1 MIRSRRIKIV
11 HALLATFGLA
21 VVVQAARVQLL
32 QGHTW
37 RARAARQQ
45 LSPREMPAPRGDILD
60 AAGLVLAQSRE
71 MVQLEIAPRELRPG
85 DRATLRRSLTRL
97 KIKAEWIGRA
107 LDQRRAWV
115 TLPGR
120 YVSTDV
126 ASITKLRGVYANA
139 ASVRMYAMSEG
150 TRRLVGRVD
159 AQNQAV
165 DGIELA
171 LDSILKGTAGS
182 ATLVRDVRGRM
193 FESPNAPRVAPRAG
207 NTIVLTLNHELQEI
221 TERALAEAV
230 STMGADGGVIVVLD
244 PHDGDILAMASRRQ
258 DVRSTAATALTE
270 PFEPGS
276 TLKPFI
282 AAGLLARGRA
292 RETDMI
298 NTGDGTLE
306 LEGRVIHD
314 DHLVGRASLATVL
327 QWSSNIG
334 IVKFAQ
340 RLAPRE
346 EFEVLRDFG
355 FGTPTGVPYP
365 SEAGGVLREPSKWST
380 QSPASL
386 AMGYEISVTPLQLAT
401 AYATFA
407 NGGELVEPALV
418 KEIRAPDGTVVYRH
432 QKRVVR
438 RVMTPEVADRM
449 RKMLLNVV
457 ENGTALQADLSSF
470 LLAGK
475 TGTPRRTVNGRYAAQ
490 QYNPNF
496 VGLFPGDAPQYVIVV
511 KLTNARGEKGSF
523 YSAATAAPLTKTVLQ
538 AALAARDAAL
548 DRHQLAT
555 SAGAALALR
564 PDTSRAN
571 ESNARPTV
579 VLAGDSAAGAS
590 ARDTQRL
597 TRQSP
602 RLDSLRRVAREMV
615 SAGSVDS
622 VVPLSQR
629 RAVSRPPETPRAI
642 PEVRGLSLRDAVRL
656 LHDSG
661 FHVRLAR
668 GPEGGTDPAAGS
680 VVAAGALVRLFHDF

>member
-11 HALLATFGLA
+11 HALLAVFAL
-21 VVVQAARVQLL
+21 VVIGQAAHVQLL
-32 QGHTW
+32 QGRAW

-71 MVQLEIAPRELRPG
+71 MVQLEIAPREVRPQ
-85 DRATLRRSLTRL
+85 DRATLRRVLTRVKL
-97 KIKAEWIGRA
+97 RPEWIRRA
-107 LDQRRAWV
+107 MDTSHAWV

-120 YVSTDV
+120 YLTTDV
-126 ASITKLRGVYANA
+126 TAAARLRGVYATA
-139 ASVRMYAMSEG
+139 ASVRAYAMSEG

-159 AQNQAV
+159 AQNNPV

-171 LDSILKGTAGS
+171 LDSILRGTAGT
-182 ATLVRDVRGRM
+182 ATLVRDIRGRS
-193 FESPNAPRVAPRAG
+193 FESPNAPRVAAKPG
-207 NTIVLTLNHELQEI
+207 NTVVLTLNHELQEI
-221 TERALAEAV
+221 AERALADAV
-230 STMGADGGVIVVLD
+230 SQMSAEGGDIVILD
-244 PHDGDILAMASRRQ
+244 PREGDVLALASRRQ

-282 AAGLLARGRA
+282 AAGLLAHGRA
-292 RETDMI
+292 RETDMV

-340 RLAPRE
+340 RLTRRE

-355 FGTPTGVPYP
+355 FGTATGIPYP
-365 SEAGGVLREPSKWST
+365 SEANGVLRPPAKWSP

-386 AMGYEISVTPLQLAT
+386 AMGYEISVTPLQLAVG
-401 AYATFA
+401 YATFA
-407 NGGELVEPALV
+407 NGGELLEPALV
-418 KEIRAPDGTVVYRH
+418 REIRAPDGTVLYRH
-432 QKRVVR
+432 QRRVVR
-438 RVMTPEVADRM
+438 RVMTADVATRM

-496 VGLFPGDAPQYVIVV
+496 VGLFPGDEPQYVIVV
-511 KLTNARGEKGSF
+511 KLTNPRGEKGSI
-523 YSAATAAPLTKTVLQ
+523 YSASTAAPLTRTVLQ

-548 DRHQLAT
+548 DRDKLAS

-564 PDTSRAN
+564 PDTAFHGDTTQRPRLAN
-571 ESNARPTV
+571 
-579 VLAGDSAAGAS
+579 GDSS
-590 ARDTQRL
+590 A
-597 TRQSP
+597 
-602 RLDSLRRVAREMV
+602 RVARADSPRVESARRLSRENV
-615 SAGSVDS
+615 SAGSVPE
-622 VVPLSQR
+622 VVPLGKRKSSTR
-629 RAVSRPPETPRAI
+629 VPEPPRAVPD
-642 PEVRGLSLRDAVRL
+642 VHGLSLRDAVRS
-656 LHDSG
+656 LHSAG
-661 FHVRLAR
+661 FHVLLVR
-668 GPEGGTDPAAGS
+668 GTDGATEPGAGS
-680 VVAAGALVRLFHDF
+680 LAPAGAIVRLFHEF

>member
-11 HALLATFGLA
+11 HVLLAVFALA
-21 VVVQAARVQLL
+21 VIGQAAHVQLL
-32 QGHTW
+32 QGHAW

-45 LSPREMPAPRGDILD
+45 LAPRETPAPRGEILD

-71 MVQLEIAPRELRPG
+71 MVQLEVAPREVRPE
-85 DRATLRRSLTRL
+85 DRAALHRALAKVQMRP
-97 KIKAEWIGRA
+97 EWIRRA
-107 LDQRRAWV
+107 FDTKRAWV

-120 YVSTDV
+120 YLTTDV
-126 ASITKLRGVYANA
+126 ASATRIRGVHASA
-139 ASVRMYAMSEG
+139 ASVRTYAMSEG

-159 AQNQAV
+159 AQNNAV

-171 LDSILKGTAGS
+171 LDSVLRGTAGT
-182 ATLVRDVRGRM
+182 ATLVRDVRGRN
-193 FESPNAPRVAPRAG
+193 FETPNVPRVAARPG
-207 NTIVLTLNHELQEI
+207 NTVVLTLNHELQEI
-221 TERALAEAV
+221 AERALADAV
-230 STMGADGGVIVVLD
+230 SKMGADGGDIVVLD
-244 PHDGDILAMASRRQ
+244 PQEGDILAMASRRRDQ
-258 DVRSTAATALTE
+258 RSTAATALTE

-292 RETDMI
+292 READII

-340 RLAPRE
+340 RLTRRE
-346 EFEVLRDFG
+346 QFEVLRDFG
-355 FGTPTGVPYP
+355 FGTATGVPYP
-365 SEAGGVLREPSKWST
+365 SEANGVLREPSKWSP

-386 AMGYEISVTPLQLAT
+386 AMGYEISVTPLQLAV
-401 AYATFA
+401 AYAAFA

-418 KEIRAPDGTVVYRH
+418 KEIRAPDGTTLYQH

-438 RVMTPEVADRM
+438 RVLTPDVANRM

-470 LLAGK
+470 RLAGK

-496 VGLFPGDAPQYVIVV
+496 VGLFPGDAPQFVIVV
-511 KLTNARGEKGSF
+511 KLTNPRDEKGSF
-523 YSAATAAPLTKTVLQ
+523 YSASTAAPLTKTVLE

-548 DRHQLAT
+548 DRHKLAS
-555 SAGAALALR
+555 SAGAAVALR
-564 PDTSRAN
+564 PDTALGGDTAPRV
-571 ESNARPTV
+571 E
-579 VLAGDSAAGAS
+579 LAASGDSSSMAAARDAARVDSARQRARQAASVAS
-590 ARDTQRL
+590 APYVVSLPQR
-597 TRQSP
+597 RAA
-602 RLDSLRRVAREMV
+602 RRVADAARP
-615 SAGSVDS
+615 
-622 VVPLSQR
+622 VPD
-629 RAVSRPPETPRAI
+629 
-642 PEVRGLSLRDAVRL
+642 VRGLPLRDAVL
-656 LHDSG
+656 SLHTAG

-668 GPEGGTDPAAGS
+668 GGDGSTEPAAGS
-680 VVAAGALVRLFHDF
+680 LAPAGAVVRLFHDF

>member
-11 HALLATFGLA
+11 HALLALFALA
-21 VVVQAARVQLL
+21 VIAQAAHVQLL
-32 QGHTW
+32 QGTTW

-45 LSPREMPAPRGDILD
+45 LSPRETPAPRGDILD

-71 MVQLEIAPRELRPG
+71 MVQLEVAPRELRPQ
-85 DRATLRRSLTRL
+85 DRAVLRRGLLRV
-97 KIKAEWIGRA
+97 KVRPDWIARA
-107 LDQRRAWV
+107 LDTRRAWV

-120 YVSTDV
+120 FLTTDV
-126 ASITKLRGVYANA
+126 ASVTRVRGVYANA
-139 ASVRMYAMSEG
+139 ASVRAYAMSEG

-159 AQNQAV
+159 EQNKAI

-171 LDSILKGTAGS
+171 LDSILRGTAGN
-182 ATLVRDVRGRM
+182 ATLVRDIHGRM
-193 FESPNAPRVAPRAG
+193 FESPNAPAVAARPG
-207 NTIVLTLNHELQEI
+207 NTVVLTLNHELQEI
-221 TERALAEAV
+221 TERALAQAV
-230 STMGADGGVIVVLD
+230 STMGADGGDIVVMD

-292 RETDMI
+292 RETDSV

-340 RLAPRE
+340 RLSPRE

-355 FGTPTGVPYP
+355 FGTATGVPYP
-365 SEAGGVLREPSKWST
+365 SEANGVLRDPTKWSA

-386 AMGYEISVTPLQLAT
+386 AMGYEISVTPLQLA
-401 AYATFA
+401 AGYATFA
-407 NGGELVEPALV
+407 NGGELLEPALV
-418 KEIRAPDGTVVYRH
+418 KEIRSPNGTVLYQH

-438 RVMTPEVADRM
+438 RIMTPDVADRM

-511 KLTNARGEKGSF
+511 KLTNARGERGSI

-548 DRHQLAT
+548 DRHKLAT

-564 PDTSRAN
+564 PDTTL
-571 ESNARPTV
+571 RPDSAVQTV
-579 VLAGDSAAGAS
+579 VLAGDSQPRAAAHDAPGVDS
-590 ARDTQRL
+590 THRR
-597 TRQSP
+597 TRES
-602 RLDSLRRVAREMV
+602 V
-615 SAGSVDS
+615 SAGSMPS
-622 VVPLSQR
+622 VVSLSLPLR
-629 RAVSRPPETPRAI
+629 RSASHTPEAPRPI
-642 PEVRGLSLRDAVRL
+642 PDIHGLALRDAVRA
-656 LHDSG
+656 LHTAG
-661 FHVRLAR
+661 FHVRLVR
-668 GPEGGTDPAAGS
+668 GADGATDPAAGTVMS
-680 VVAAGALVRLFHDF
+680 AGALVRLFHDF

>member
-11 HALLATFGLA
+11 HALLAAFAL
-21 VVVQAARVQLL
+21 VVIGQAAHVQLL
-32 QGHTW
+32 QGHAW

-45 LSPREMPAPRGDILD
+45 FAPREMPAPRGDILD

-71 MVQLEIAPRELRPG
+71 MVQLEIAPREV
-85 DRATLRRSLTRL
+85 RAAERTTLRRILT
-97 KIKAEWIGRA
+97 KEKVKSEWIRRA
-107 LDQRRAWV
+107 LDPRHAWV

-120 YVSTDV
+120 YLTTDV
-126 ASITKLRGVYANA
+126 AAATRLHGVYASA
-139 ASVRMYAMSEG
+139 ASVRAYAMSEG
-150 TRRLVGRVD
+150 TRRLVGHVD
-159 AQNQAV
+159 AQNKAV
-165 DGIELA
+165 DGVELA
-171 LDSILKGTAGS
+171 LDSVLRGTAGS
-182 ATLVRDVRGRM
+182 ATLVRDVRGRS
-193 FESPNAPRVAPRAG
+193 FESPNAPRVDARPG
-207 NTIVLTLNHELQEI
+207 NTVVLTLNHDLQEI
-221 TERALAEAV
+221 AERALAEAV
-230 STMGADGGVIVVLD
+230 AKMSADGGDIVILD
-244 PHDGDILAMASRRQ
+244 PREGDILALASRRQ

-340 RLAPRE
+340 RLSSRE

-355 FGTPTGVPYP
+355 FGTATGVPYP
-365 SEAGGVLREPSKWST
+365 SEANGVLREPAKWSP

-386 AMGYEISVTPLQLAT
+386 AMGYEISVTPLQLVV

-407 NGGELVEPALV
+407 NGGDLLEPALV
-418 KEIRAPDGTVVYRH
+418 KEIRAPNGNVLYRH
-432 QKRVVR
+432 QRRVVR
-438 RVMTPEVADRM
+438 RVLTPEVATRM

-496 VGLFPGDAPQYVIVV
+496 VGLFPGDEPQYVIVV
-511 KLTNARGEKGSF
+511 KLTNPRDEKGSF

-548 DRHQLAT
+548 DRDKLAS

-564 PDTSRAN
+564 PDTSPPGDTMPRAQ
-571 ESNARPTV
+571 
-579 VLAGDSAAGAS
+579 LAS
-590 ARDTQRL
+590 ADSTARVVPRESL
-597 TRQSP
+597 
-602 RLDSLRRVAREMV
+602 RLDSARRAAREVV
-615 SAGSVDS
+615 SAGSVP
-622 VVPLSQR
+622 VIVTLAAR
-629 RAVSRPPETPRAI
+629 RAEKQIAEPARPVPDI
-642 PEVRGLSLRDAVRL
+642 HGMSLRDALRS
-656 LHDSG
+656 LHGAG
-661 FHVRLAR
+661 FHVRVVR
-668 GPEGGTDPAAGS
+668 GTDGATEPSAGT
-680 VVAAGALVRLFHDF
+680 VTPAGATVRLFHEF

>member
-11 HALLATFGLA
+11 HALLALFALA
-21 VVVQAARVQLL
+21 VIGQSAHVQLL

-45 LSPREMPAPRGDILD
+45 LAPREMPAPRGEILD

-71 MVQLEIAPRELRPG
+71 MVQLEVAPREVRPQE
-85 DRATLRRSLTRL
+85 RAALHRALARVQV
-97 KIKAEWIGRA
+97 KPEWIHRA
-107 LDQRRAWV
+107 LDPKRAWV

-120 YVSTDV
+120 YLATDV
-126 ASITKLRGVYANA
+126 VSATRFRGVHASA
-139 ASVRMYAMSEG
+139 ASVRAYEMSEG

-159 AQNQAV
+159 AQGSAV

-171 LDSILKGTAGS
+171 LDSILRGTAGS
-182 ATLVRDVRGRM
+182 ATLVRDIRGRSI
-193 FESPNAPRVAPRAG
+193 ESPNAPRVAPRPG
-207 NTIVLTLNHELQEI
+207 NTVVLTLNHELQEI
-221 TERALAEAV
+221 AEHALADAV
-230 STMGADGGVIVVLD
+230 SRMDADGGDIVVLD

-258 DVRSTAATALTE
+258 DPRSTSATALTE

-292 RETDMI
+292 SEHDMI
-298 NTGDGTLE
+298 NTGDGILE

-340 RLAPRE
+340 RLTPRE

-355 FGTPTGVPYP
+355 FGTATGVPYP
-365 SEAGGVLREPSKWST
+365 SESNGVLRPPAQWSP

-386 AMGYEISVTPLQLAT
+386 AMGYEISVTPLQLAV
-401 AYATFA
+401 AYAAFA

-418 KEIRAPDGTVVYRH
+418 KEIRTPSGAVLYEH

-438 RVMTPEVADRM
+438 RVLTPGVADRM

-496 VGLFPGDAPQYVIVV
+496 VGLFPGDAPQFVIVV
-511 KLTNARGEKGSF
+511 KLTNPRDGRGSF
-523 YSAATAAPLTKTVLQ
+523 YSASTAAPLTKTVLQ

-548 DRHQLAT
+548 DRHKLAS
-555 SAGAALALR
+555 SAGGALAQW
-564 PDTSRAN
+564 P
-571 ESNARPTV
+571 
-579 VLAGDSAAGAS
+579 DSAPALGS
-590 ARDTQRL
+590 VHRD
-597 TRQSP
+597 
-602 RLDSLRRVAREMV
+602 DV
-615 SAGSVDS
+615 SAGSVPY
-622 VVPLSQR
+622 VVSLSQR
-629 RAVSRPPETPRAI
+629 RGGPRAPDVPRAI
-642 PEVRGLSLRDAVRL
+642 PDVHGLELRDAVHS
-656 LHDSG
+656 LHSAG
-661 FHVRLAR
+661 FHVRLVR
-668 GPEGGTDPAAGS
+668 GTNGATEPAAGS
-680 VVAAGALVRLFHDF
+680 LAPAGSLVRLFHDF

>member
-11 HALLATFGLA
+11 HALLALFALA
-21 VVVQAARVQLL
+21 VIGQAAHVQLL

-45 LSPREMPAPRGDILD
+45 LAPREMPAPRGEILD

-71 MVQLEIAPRELRPG
+71 MVQLEVAPREVRAQ
-85 DRATLRRSLTRL
+85 DRAALHRALARVQV
-97 KIKAEWIGRA
+97 KPEWIRRA
-107 LDQRRAWV
+107 LDPKRSWV

-120 YVSTDV
+120 YLAADV
-126 ASITKLRGVYANA
+126 ASATRFRGVRASA
-139 ASVRMYAMSEG
+139 ASVRAYEMSEG

-159 AQNQAV
+159 AQDSAV

-171 LDSILKGTAGS
+171 LDSVLRGTAGS
-182 ATLVRDVRGRM
+182 ATLVRDIRGRSI
-193 FESPNAPRVAPRAG
+193 ESPNAPGVAPRPG
-207 NTIVLTLNHELQEI
+207 NTVVLTLNHELQEI
-221 TERALAEAV
+221 AERALADAV
-230 STMGADGGVIVVLD
+230 SKMGADGGDIVVLD

-258 DVRSTAATALTE
+258 DPRSTSATALTE

-282 AAGLLARGRA
+282 AAGLIARGRA
-292 RETDMI
+292 SEHDMI

-355 FGTPTGVPYP
+355 FGTATGVPYP
-365 SEAGGVLREPSKWST
+365 SEANGVLRPPAQWSP

-386 AMGYEISVTPLQLAT
+386 AMGYEISVTPLQLAV
-401 AYATFA
+401 AYAAFA

-418 KEIRAPDGTVVYRH
+418 KEIRTPDGAVLYQH

-438 RVMTPEVADRM
+438 RVLTPDVADRV

-496 VGLFPGDAPQYVIVV
+496 VGLFPGDAPQFVIVV
-511 KLTNARGEKGSF
+511 KLTNPRDERGSF
-523 YSAATAAPLTKTVLQ
+523 YSAFTAAPLTKTVLQ

-548 DRHQLAT
+548 DRHKLAS
-555 SAGAALALR
+555 SAGGALAPR
-564 PDTSRAN
+564 PVSL
-571 ESNARPTV
+571 PV
-579 VLAGDSAAGAS
+579 
-590 ARDTQRL
+590 RDTVR
-597 TRQSP
+597 REDVAASVP
-602 RLDSLRRVAREMV
+602 YVVSLA
-615 SAGSVDS
+615 
-622 VVPLSQR
+622 QR
-629 RAVSRPPETPRAI
+629 RDTPRMAATPRAI
-642 PEVRGLSLRDAVRL
+642 PDVHGLELRDAVRS
-656 LHDSG
+656 LHSAG
-661 FHVRLAR
+661 FHVRLVR
-668 GPEGGTDPAAGS
+668 GTDGATEPAAGIL
-680 VVAAGALVRLFHDF
+680 ATPGTLVRLFHDF

>member
-11 HALLATFGLA
+11 HALLAIFAL
-21 VVVQAARVQLL
+21 VVIGQAAHVQLL
-32 QGHTW
+32 QGRAW

-71 MVQLEIAPRELRPG
+71 MVQLEIAPREVRPQ
-85 DRATLRRSLTRL
+85 DRATLRRVLTRVKL
-97 KIKAEWIGRA
+97 RPEWI
-107 LDQRRAWV
+107 RRAMDTRHPWV

-120 YVSTDV
+120 YLTTDV
-126 ASITKLRGVYANA
+126 TAAARLRGVYATA
-139 ASVRMYAMSEG
+139 ASVRAYAMSEG

-159 AQNQAV
+159 AQNNPV

-171 LDSILKGTAGS
+171 LDSILRGTAGT
-182 ATLVRDVRGRM
+182 ATLVRDIRGRS
-193 FESPNAPRVAPRAG
+193 FESPNAPRVAAKPG
-207 NTIVLTLNHELQEI
+207 NTVVLTLNHELQEI
-221 TERALAEAV
+221 AEHALAEAV
-230 STMGADGGVIVVLD
+230 SQMSAEGGDIVILD
-244 PHDGDILAMASRRQ
+244 PREGDVLALASRRQ

-282 AAGLLARGRA
+282 AAGLLARGKA
-292 RETDMI
+292 RETDMV

-340 RLAPRE
+340 RLTRRE

-355 FGTPTGVPYP
+355 FGTATGIPYP
-365 SEAGGVLREPSKWST
+365 SEANGVLRAPPKWSP

-386 AMGYEISVTPLQLAT
+386 AMGYEISVTPLQLAVG
-401 AYATFA
+401 YATFA
-407 NGGELVEPALV
+407 NGGELLEPALV
-418 KEIRAPDGTVVYRH
+418 REIRAPDGTVLYRH
-432 QKRVVR
+432 QRRVVR
-438 RVMTPEVADRM
+438 RVMTPDVATRM

-496 VGLFPGDAPQYVIVV
+496 VGLFPGDEPQYVIVV
-511 KLTNARGEKGSF
+511 KLTNPRGEKGSI
-523 YSAATAAPLTKTVLQ
+523 YSASTAAPLTRTVLQ

-548 DRHQLAT
+548 DRGKLAS
-555 SAGAALALR
+555 SAGAALSLR
-564 PDTSRAN
+564 PDSAFPGDTTQRPRLANADSTVHVARA
-571 ESNARPTV
+571 
-579 VLAGDSAAGAS
+579 DSPRVAS
-590 ARDTQRL
+590 ARRL
-597 TRQSP
+597 S
-602 RLDSLRRVAREMV
+602 RENV
-615 SAGSVDS
+615 SAGSVPE
-622 VVPLSQR
+622 VVSLAQR
-629 RAVSRPPETPRAI
+629 KSSPRVAEPPRAI
-642 PEVRGLSLRDAVRL
+642 PDIHGLSLRDAVRS
-656 LHDSG
+656 LHGAG
-661 FHVRLAR
+661 FHVLLVR
-668 GPEGGTDPAAGS
+668 GTDGATEPAAGS
-680 VVAAGALVRLFHDF
+680 VAPAGAIVRLFHEF

>member
-11 HALLATFGLA
+11 HALLAAFAL
-21 VVVQAARVQLL
+21 VVIGQAAHVQLL
-32 QGHTW
+32 QGHAW

-45 LSPREMPAPRGDILD
+45 FAPREMPAPRGDILD

-71 MVQLEIAPRELRPG
+71 MVQLEIAPREV
-85 DRATLRRSLTRL
+85 RAAERSTLRRVLT
-97 KIKAEWIGRA
+97 KEKVKPEWIRRA
-107 LDQRRAWV
+107 LDPRHAWV

-120 YVSTDV
+120 YLTTDI
-126 ASITKLRGVYANA
+126 AAAARLHGVYASA
-139 ASVRMYAMSEG
+139 ASVRAYAMSEG
-150 TRRLVGRVD
+150 TRRLVGHVD
-159 AQNQAV
+159 TQNKAV

-171 LDSILKGTAGS
+171 LDSVLRGTAGS
-182 ATLVRDVRGRM
+182 ATLVRDVGGRS
-193 FESPNAPRVAPRAG
+193 FESPNAPRVDARPG
-207 NTIVLTLNHELQEI
+207 NTVVLTLNHDLQEI
-221 TERALAEAV
+221 AERALAEAV
-230 STMGADGGVIVVLD
+230 AKMSADGGDIVILD
-244 PHDGDILAMASRRQ
+244 PREGDILALASRRQ

-340 RLAPRE
+340 RLSSRE

-355 FGTPTGVPYP
+355 FGTATGVPYP
-365 SEAGGVLREPSKWST
+365 SEANGVLREPAKWSP

-386 AMGYEISVTPLQLAT
+386 AMGYEISVTPLQLAV

-407 NGGELVEPALV
+407 NGGDLLEPALV
-418 KEIRAPDGTVVYRH
+418 KEIRAPNGNVLYRH
-432 QKRVVR
+432 QRRVVR
-438 RVMTPEVADRM
+438 RVLTPDIATRM

-496 VGLFPGDAPQYVIVV
+496 VGLFPGDEPQYVIVV
-511 KLTNARGEKGSF
+511 KLTNPRDEKGSF

-548 DRHQLAT
+548 DRHKLAS

-564 PDTSRAN
+564 PDAS
-571 ESNARPTV
+571 PP
-579 VLAGDSAAGAS
+579 GDTMPHAQLAS
-590 ARDTQRL
+590 ADSTARVVARESL
-597 TRQSP
+597 
-602 RLDSLRRVAREMV
+602 RLDSARRAAREVV
-615 SAGSVDS
+615 SAGSIP
-622 VVPLSQR
+622 VVVTLAAR
-629 RAVSRPPETPRAI
+629 RSEKQVAEPARLVPDI
-642 PEVRGLSLRDAVRL
+642 HGMSLRDALRS
-656 LHDSG
+656 LHGAG
-661 FHVRLAR
+661 FHVRVVR
-668 GPEGGTDPAAGS
+668 GTDGATEPSAGT
-680 VVAAGALVRLFHDF
+680 VAPAGATVRLFHEF

>member
-11 HALLATFGLA
+11 HALLAAFAL
-21 VVVQAARVQLL
+21 VVIGQAGRVQLL

-45 LSPREMPAPRGDILD
+45 LSPHETPAPRGEILD

-71 MVQLEIAPRELRPG
+71 MVQLEIAPREVRPEDRVALRRVLGRVKLRP
-85 DRATLRRSLTRL
+85 
-97 KIKAEWIGRA
+97 EWVRRA
-107 LDQRRAWV
+107 LDVKHPWV

-120 YVSTDV
+120 YLTTDV
-126 ASITKLRGVYANA
+126 AAATRLRGVYATTV
-139 ASVRMYAMSEG
+139 SVRAYAMSEG

-159 AQNQAV
+159 AQNNAV
-165 DGIELA
+165 DGVELA
-171 LDSILKGTAGS
+171 LDSILRGTSGT
-182 ATLVRDVRGRM
+182 ATLVRDVRGRTI
-193 FESPNAPRVAPRAG
+193 ESPNAPTIAARPG
-207 NTIVLTLNHELQEI
+207 NTIVLTLNHALQEI
-221 TERALAEAV
+221 TEHALADAV
-230 STMGADGGVIVVLD
+230 STMSADGGDIVVLD
-244 PHDGDILAMASRRQ
+244 PQSGDVLALASRRQ

-292 RETDMI
+292 RESDVV
-298 NTGDGTLE
+298 NTGNGTLE

-314 DHLVGRASLATVL
+314 DHLVGQASLATVL

-340 RLAPRE
+340 RLSPRE

-355 FGTPTGVPYP
+355 FGTATGVPYP
-365 SEAGGVLREPSKWST
+365 SEANGVLREPARWSA

-386 AMGYEISVTPLQLAT
+386 AMGYEISVTPLQLAA

-407 NGGELVEPALV
+407 NGGELLEPALV
-418 KEIRAPDGTVVYRH
+418 KEIRAPNGTVIYRH
-432 QKRVVR
+432 QRRVVR
-438 RVMTPEVADRM
+438 RVLTPDVATRM
-449 RKMLLNVV
+449 RKLLLNVV

-511 KLTNARGEKGSF
+511 KLTNPHGEKGSI
-523 YSAATAAPLTKTVLQ
+523 YSAFTAAPLTKTVLQ

-548 DRHQLAT
+548 DRDKLAS

-564 PDTSRAN
+564 PDTSRATDAV
-571 ESNARPTV
+571 SPVR
-579 VLAGDSAAGAS
+579 LAGADSAMRAASRDS
-590 ARDTQRL
+590 ARI
-597 TRQSP
+597 
-602 RLDSLRRVAREMV
+602 DSARRSFREVV
-615 SAGSVDS
+615 SAGSVPD
-622 VVPLSQR
+622 VVVLAQR
-629 RAVSRPPETPRAI
+629 RASARANEPPRAV
-642 PEVRGLSLRDAVRL
+642 PDVHGMTLRDAVRS
-656 LHDSG
+656 LHGAG
-661 FHVRLAR
+661 FHVRLVR
-668 GPEGGTDPAAGS
+668 GTDGATEPAAGNF
-680 VVAAGALVRLFHDF
+680 APAGTVVRLFHDF